1 MAFKIRRGTNAER
14 QAYTPAIGEPIWTTD
29 TKKLW
34 IGDGI
39 TAGGIAVD
47 AESYLTD
54 EYLQDLTAAMFT
66 SGGHTGITFAYNDD
80 TGKIIATVNFPPV
93 VPTSGNFHF
102 NVTGSDSTLKQINA
116 SETIQFTGSNG
127 INVTVNDTGPT
138 TIINVDGF
146 AVTGGGGDANLEDV
160 GWFVTGSDSTQTRI
174 YNDETL
180 QFLGA
185 NGISISVDDT
195 LAPARLT
202 ITSPIPPNADAAY
215 SIPYHDGFNTSTLN
229 NGAADLRFMAEYGTL
244 EVNRIAANSFISVLI
259 TDPFNILNIQPNT
272 PTVGRAT
279 VTFAAHPHPPFYNG
293 RQVEIENVGGLG
305 ASWNGIYNTRPA
317 NEGQAST
324 TTTVIIV
331 SSNTDAYTFGG
342 TIHEASTTPFNF
354 ISTGSDPYLLLGG
367 VLDLQNGMGLQEYCG
382 RLRLIDNLDH
392 GANNL
397 FASQELISVQNQIES
412 NGIHFIRARGSLL
425 APAAVQNGDELGS
438 IRFSGDDQLNNPLV
452 NQLPFVHSAEIIA
465 VAKSNPSII
474 SGDPNLAGELRFN
487 TARVNSGYNT
497 FTGLIIDEVQ
507 TVKVPSTL
515 EVSDTIRISGN
526 TLQTIVSNANL
537 DVRTNGTGVI
547 NLLENVNITG
557 TLNVPTIDTS
567 DSSAINITPAAIFA
581 SDVTV
586 QNDLNVSNKIYATE
600 FVSTSGGSAE
610 IFSATNFKIR
620 VSNREWLFATTGD
633 IGLPNGSQL
642 TGNSWTAAASD
653 YVLLQGNSGDN
664 SLTVGDTTV
673 VITTN
678 ANTVSRNFYFNLDG
692 GLQLPIIN
700 AAPASPNRG
709 FYTADG
715 VSWDPASKAGAVPY
729 PVFYDGVAFNALY

>member
-93 VPTSGNFHF
+93 IPSSGNFHF
-102 NVTGSDSTLKQINA
+102 NVTGSDSTLKQVNA

-146 AVTGGGGDANLEDV
+146 AVSGGGGDANLEDV

-174 YNDETL
+174 NNDETL
-180 QFLGA
+180 QFLGT
-185 NGISISVDDT
+185 NGITISVNDT
-195 LAPARLT
+195 AAPARLT
-202 ITSPIPPNADAAY
+202 ISSPISPNDAAAF
-215 SIPYHDGFNTSTLN
+215 SIPYHDGFNTSNLN
-229 NGAADLRFMAEYGTL
+229 DAASDLRFMAEFGTL
-244 EVNRIAANSFISVLI
+244 EANRIAVQSLIPVLV
-259 TDPFNILNIQPNT
+259 TTPFNILNIQPNT
-272 PTVGRAT
+272 PIAGRAT
-279 VTFAAHPHPPFYNG
+279 ITFAAHPHPPFYSG
-293 RQVEIENVGGLG
+293 REVEIENVTGLG
-305 ASWNGIYNTRPA
+305 SSWNGTYATRPA
-317 NEGQAST
+317 GEGPAST

-331 SSNTDAYTFGG
+331 STNTDAYTSGG
-342 TIHEASTTPFNF
+342 TVHETTNNPFSL
-354 ISTGSDPYLLLGG
+354 IPTGKNPYILFGG
-367 VLDLQNGMGLQEYCG
+367 VLDLQNSMGLTEYPAK
-382 RLRLIDNLDH
+382 LRLIDNYAYGQDNAFAIAEFLQIH
-392 GANNL
+392 NSVEANSLN
-397 FASQELISVQNQIES
+397 
-412 NGIHFIRARGSLL
+412 FIRTRGSILS
-425 APAAVQNGDELGS
+425 PSPVQNGDQLGS
-438 IRFSGDDQLNNPLV
+438 IKFSGNDNINNPL
-452 NQLPFVHSAEIIA
+452 NNGLYFTSSAEIIGI
-465 VAKSNPSII
+465 AKSNASVI
-474 SGDPNLAGELRFN
+474 SGSPNLAGELRFN
-487 TARVNSGYNT
+487 TARADSGYNT
-497 FTGLIIDEVQ
+497 FPGLIIDEVQ

-515 EVSDTIRISGN
+515 EISDTIRISGN

-709 FYTADG
+709 FYIADG
-715 VSWDPASKAGAVPY
+715 VSWDPDSKAGGVPY